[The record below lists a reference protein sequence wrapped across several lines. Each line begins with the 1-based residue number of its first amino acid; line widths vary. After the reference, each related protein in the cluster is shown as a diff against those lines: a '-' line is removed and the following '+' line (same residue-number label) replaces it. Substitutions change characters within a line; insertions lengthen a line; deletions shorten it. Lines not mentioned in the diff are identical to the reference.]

1 MQVNGAQNVANHS
14 AVSTKATA
22 AGDVRSSTAAEADTS
37 GQITIS
43 VEGVIVNPAY
53 RSTPW
58 EAEARREKAAE
69 DKVGQFYL
77 WGGLSLQNLSE
88 PLKTSQNLSAPEGI
102 STRRD
107 LDVLLII
114 SQMV

>member
-1 MQVNGAQNVANHS
+1 MQRVNGAQHVANHG
-14 AVSTKATA
+14 AVSTRATA
-22 AGDVRSSTAAEADTS
+22 SGDVSSSTAAGEDTS

-69 DKVGQFYL
+69 EKVGVL
-77 WGGLSLQNLSE
+77 CILQTLGSE
-88 PLKTSQNLSAPEGI
+88 NEGTGRSAVRHMPRIEI
-102 STRRD
+102 H
-107 LDVLLII
+107 
-114 SQMV
+114 